1 MVDRKAGTDTSPDKG
16 SHDEMDPTPVPGG
29 VEEIPG
35 YPYVIRYPG
44 IVAIADEK
52 GTEIE
57 LIEFFDCIGG
67 AMWSKYH
74 YVQSPLV
81 RSARNVGATMRYLLR
96 PGTADL
102 DLQGSCFPAGI
113 CGAEIGDE
121 EIAISYI
128 GLGGGGVGAS
138 AGRSFAGGVLRHQT
152 DPSGGGRKAGSTIW
166 LPRMQRVLI
175 GIDDTDTPDSGASW
189 TLAHNIARAV
199 EDETARYL
207 SHTIVQLF
215 PVPYRTKNCVSIVC
229 EFASASPV
237 GLIARFHNLLQ
248 KYTLSD
254 ETGMAVFTGFD
265 PSPLLPFAWMV
276 KKGEV
281 VRDLLPEIEQG
292 NLDLIMKGRGIIGAV
307 AAIPFYTRFEEAL
320 SLWTGRS

>member
-1 MVDRKAGTDTSPDKG
+1 MSDRKTGTDAYPEIRIHEEPESSGLDR
-16 SHDEMDPTPVPGG
+16 G

-52 GTEIE
+52 GADIE
-57 LIEFFDCIGG
+57 LVEFFDCIGG
-67 AMWSKYH
+67 AMWSMHH

-81 RSARNVGATMRYLLR
+81 RSARNVGSSMRYLLR
-96 PGTADL
+96 PGTVDL
-102 DLQGSCFPAGI
+102 DLQGSSFPAGI
-113 CGAEIGDE
+113 CGAEVIDA
-121 EIAISYI
+121 EIAVSYI

-138 AGRSFAGGVLRHQT
+138 AGRSYAGGVIRHET
-152 DPSGGGRKAGSTIW
+152 DPSGGGRRAGSTIW

-175 GIDDTDTPDSGASW
+175 GVDDTDTPDKGASW
-189 TLAHNIARAV
+189 TLVHNIARAV
-199 EDETARYL
+199 EDETACYL

-229 EFASASPV
+229 EFASANP
-237 GLIARFHNLLQ
+237 GALIGRFHTLLE
-248 KYTLSD
+248 KYTLSA
-254 ETGMAVFTGFD
+254 ETGMAAFTGFD
-265 PSPLLPFAWMV
+265 PSALLPFAWRV
-276 KKGEV
+276 KMGEV
-281 VRDLLPEIEQG
+281 HRDLLPDVQEGHLE
-292 NLDLIMKGRGIIGAV
+292 LVMEGRGIIGAV

>member
-1 MVDRKAGTDTSPDKG
+1 MAERKTRNDGDPGVCVQGNAKVSPQG
-16 SHDEMDPTPVPGG
+16 SVA
-29 VEEIPG
+29 EEIPG

-44 IVAIADEK
+44 IVAIAHEK
-52 GTEIE
+52 GTEVE

-67 AMWSKYH
+67 AMWSQHH

-81 RSARNVGATMRYLLR
+81 QSARNVGSSMRYLIK
-96 PGTADL
+96 PGRADL
-102 DLQGSCFPAGI
+102 DLQGSKFPAGI
-113 CGAEIGDE
+113 CGAEVSDA
-121 EIAISYI
+121 EIAISYVGI
-128 GLGGGGVGAS
+128 GGGGVGAS
-138 AGRSFAGGVLRHQT
+138 DCRSNAGRVIRRMS
-152 DPSGGGRKAGSTIW
+152 DPSGGGKRAGSTIW

-175 GIDDTDTPDSGASW
+175 GVDDTDTPEEGASW
-189 TLAHNIARAV
+189 TLTHNIARAV
-199 EDETARYL
+199 EDEVSCYL

-229 EFASASPV
+229 EFASSNPRQ
-237 GLIARFHNLLQ
+237 LIDRFHTLLK

-281 VRDLLPEIEQG
+281 RRDLLPAVREG
-292 NLDLIMKGRGIIGAV
+292 DLAFVMKGRGIIGAV
-307 AAIPFYTRFEEAL
+307 AAIPFYTRFNEAL
-320 SLWTGRS
+320 SLWTGPD

>member
-1 MVDRKAGTDTSPDKG
+1 MTGKKTKKDAYPGIQARGDAGPSDADKEDG
-16 SHDEMDPTPVPGG
+16 
-29 VEEIPG
+29 EIPG
-35 YPYVIRYPG
+35 YPYVIRFPG
-44 IVAIADEK
+44 IVAVVNEK

-67 AMWSKYH
+67 AMWSQHH

-81 RSARNVGATMRYLLR
+81 RSARNVGSSMRYLLV
-96 PGTADL
+96 PGRADL
-102 DLQGSCFPAGI
+102 HLQGSSFPAGI
-113 CGAEIGDE
+113 CGAEISDA
-121 EIAISYI
+121 EIAISYVGI
-128 GLGGGGVGAS
+128 GGGGVGAS
-138 AGRSFAGGVLRHQT
+138 GCRSYAGGIIRCQA
-152 DPSGGGRKAGSTIW
+152 DPSGGGKRAGSTVW

-175 GIDDTDTPDSGASW
+175 GIDDTDTPEKGASW
-189 TLAHNIARAV
+189 TLAHNISRAV
-199 EDETARYL
+199 EDETSRYL

-229 EFASASPV
+229 EFASSNP
-237 GLIARFHNLLQ
+237 GQLIGRFHSLLE

-281 VRDLLPEIEQG
+281 QRDLLPAIGGGHLEFV
-292 NLDLIMKGRGIIGAV
+292 MKGRGIIGAV
-307 AAIPFYTRFEEAL
+307 AAIPFYTRFDEAL
-320 SLWTGRS
+320 SLWTGPD